1 MSAATVARPA
11 GRRRATRRPR
21 SRAWVVGVAL
31 ALVTVAGLV
40 LSVTEGELGLSP
52 LEVVRALI
60 GAGDAS
66 TTFVVVDLRL
76 PRALTAVLVGL
87 AFGMSGAIFQE
98 LSRNALASPDVVGVT
113 AGAGVAGVAI
123 IVLGGSAVLVPAGA
137 LAGGLVT
144 AAALYVLAWREGLQG
159 PRLVLVGVG
168 LTAML
173 GAATSYLLTR
183 GEITEVQQATVWLV
197 GSVYARGWEHVVPL
211 ALALVVL
218 LPAALATTRWLAAL
232 QLGDDVA
239 VTLGVRA
246 QQARAVLVLVAV
258 ALAAFAVA
266 AAGPVAFV
274 AFIAPHLARRLVPG
288 AGPAV
293 LLPCSGLAG
302 AAVVVLA
309 DLLARTAFAPVE
321 LPVGIVTAILAAPY
335 FLLLLRR
342 ANRLGVSG

>member
-1 MSAATVARPA
+1 MLTLAAITL
-11 GRRRATRRPR
+11 T
-21 SRAWVVGVAL
+21 
-31 ALVTVAGLV
+31 GLV
-40 LSVTEGELGLSP
+40 LSVAQGELALSP
-52 LEVVRALI
+52 LEVLRALA
-60 GAGDAS
+60 GAGDGS
-66 TTFVVVDLRL
+66 TGFVVVDLRL

-98 LSRNALASPDVVGVT
+98 LSRNALVSPDVVGVS
-113 AGAGVAGVAI
+113 AGAGLAGVAI
-123 IVLGGSAVLVPAGA
+123 IVLGGSASLIPAGA

-144 AAALYVLAWREGLQG
+144 AVALYVLAWRDGLQG
-159 PRLVLVGVG
+159 YRLVLVGIG

-197 GSVYARGWEHVVPL
+197 GSVYARGWEHVLPL
-211 ALALVVL
+211 ALALLVL
-218 LPAALATTRWLAAL
+218 VPAALATTRWLSAL
-232 QLGDDVA
+232 QLGDEVA
-239 VTLGVRA
+239 VTLGVPVAR
-246 QQARAVLVLVAV
+246 ARAVLVLVGV

-288 AGPAV
+288 AGPAA
-293 LLPCSGLAG
+293 LLPCTGLAG
-302 AAVVVLA
+302 AALVVLA

-321 LPVGIVTAILAAPY
+321 LPVGIVTAVLAAPY

-342 ANRLGVSG
+342 ADRLGATG